1 MWNQDSNDYK
11 PNAAG
16 RTEGAPG
23 AERRPVEEKARMATL
38 GASVC
43 IKGEITGSEDLTIDG
58 QVEGKIDLPE
68 HVLTIGPNAMIMADV
83 AVKSLAIFGTVIG
96 NIKARERVDLRNSGS
111 VEGTI
116 VCGRIAMQEGAKFVG
131 KLQTSGQK
139 SAKDAKGEKG
149 EKGEK
154 GDKAA

>member
-1 MWNQDSNDYK
+1 MWNQDSSDYK
-11 PNAAG
+11 PNAAAG
-16 RTEGAPG
+16 RAEGAPG
-23 AERRPVEEKARMATL
+23 PSGGRVEEKARMATL

-68 HVLTIGPNAMIMADV
+68 HVLTIGPNAMIIADI
-83 AVKSLAIFGTVIG
+83 AVKSLAIFGTVFG
-96 NIKARERVDLRNSGS
+96 NVKARERVDLRNSGS

-116 VCGRIAMQEGAKFVG
+116 VCGRIAMQEGAKFIG

-139 SAKDAKGEKG
+139 SAKDTKSEKG
-149 EKGEK
+149 DK